1 MDWQLGGALRLG
13 WLLMV
18 DPNLP
23 GPQSCK
29 EVDKPFIV
37 MKVMTRYFKKPQS
50 LKFYLF
56 VHKANYR
63 REMLAYIEIL
73 KRIKLN

>member
-23 GPQSCK
+23 GPQSCT
-29 EVDKPFIV
+29 EVAQTLHSHESQNSVLQKTPIAQVLSFC
-37 MKVMTRYFKKPQS
+37 
-50 LKFYLF
+50 
-56 VHKANYR
+56 A
-63 REMLAYIEIL
+63 
-73 KRIKLN
+73 